1 MFLNSVLLFKQDFFR
16 KDVMKMKFENAEVS
30 VIKSKRKTVSIQ
42 VKPNEVIVRAPTRMK
57 QNEIEKFVE
66 TKRNWIEKHLQSVSE
81 KQKLLENIDPYSDEE
96 IRSFVKQAKEII
108 PKKVEFYAEKI
119 GVTYNK
125 ITIRCQRTR
134 WGSCSSKG
142 NLNFNCLLVLL
153 PDEIIDSVVVHELCH
168 RRQMNHSA
176 KFYAEI
182 EKVFPDYNCCR
193 QWLKQNGNKYM
204 SRIPK

>member
-1 MFLNSVLLFKQDFFR
+1 
-16 KDVMKMKFENAEVS
+16 
-30 VIKSKRKTVSIQ
+30 
-42 VKPNEVIVRAPTRMK
+42 
-57 QNEIEKFVE
+57 VE
-66 TKRNWIEKHLQSVSE
+66 
-81 KQKLLENIDPYSDEE
+81 Y
-96 IRSFVKQAKEII
+96 
-108 PKKVEFYAEKI
+108 YAQKI
-119 GVTYNK
+119 GVSFNG

-168 RRQMNHSA
+168 LKQMNHSP

-182 EKVFPDYNCCR
+182 EKILPDYKIR
-193 QWLKQNGNKYM
+193 REWLKQNSSKYM

>member
-1 MFLNSVLLFKQDFFR
+1 
-16 KDVMKMKFENAEVS
+16 MKFENAEVS

-42 VKPNEVIVRAPTRMK
+42 VKPNEVIIRAPTRMK

-66 TKRNWIEKHLQSVSE
+66 TKRNRIKKHLESLSE
-81 KQKLLENIDPYSDEE
+81 KQKLLENIEPYSDEE
-96 IRSFVKQAKEII
+96 IKSYIKKAKAVI
-108 PKKVEFYAEKI
+108 PKKVEFYADKI

-168 RRQMNHSA
+168 RKQMNHSA

-182 EKVFPDYNCCR
+182 EKVFPDYKRCYA
-193 QWLKQNGNKYM
+193 WLKQNGNKYM

>member
-1 MFLNSVLLFKQDFFR
+1 MTFG
-16 KDVMKMKFENAEVS
+16 NAKIS
-30 VIKSKRKTVSIQ
+30 VIKSKRKTISIQ
-42 VKPNEVIVRAPTRMK
+42 IKHNEVIVRAPTRMT

-66 TKRNWIEKHLQSVSE
+66 TKRHWIEKHLESLSE
-81 KQKLLENIDPYSDEE
+81 KQKFLQHNVPYTEEE
-96 IRSFVKQAKEII
+96 IREFVARAKKII
-108 PKKVEFYAEKI
+108 PPKVEYFADKI

-168 RRQMNHSA
+168 RKQMNHSV

-182 EKVFPDYNCCR
+182 EKVFPDYSRCC
-193 QWLKQNGNKYM
+193 QWLKQNGSKYM
-204 SRIPK
+204 SRIPE

>member
-1 MFLNSVLLFKQDFFR
+1 MF
-16 KDVMKMKFENAEVS
+16 FENAEVS
-30 VIKSKRKTVSIQ
+30 VIKSNRKTISIQ
-42 VKPNEVIVRAPTRMK
+42 VKPNEVIIRVPSKMK
-57 QNEIEKFVE
+57 EKDIEKFVE
-66 TKRNWIEKHLQSVSE
+66 TKRNWIEKHLHSVSE
-81 KQKLLENIDPYSDEE
+81 KQKLLENTELYSEEE
-96 IRSFVKQAKEII
+96 IKEFAKKAKEII
-108 PKKVEFYAEKI
+108 PPKVDFYANKI

-142 NLNFNCLLVLL
+142 NLNYNCLLILL
-153 PDEIIDSVVVHELCH
+153 PNEIIDSVVVHELCH
-168 RRQMNHSA
+168 IKQMNHSA

-182 EKVFPDYNCCR
+182 EKVFPDYNRCR

>member
-1 MFLNSVLLFKQDFFR
+1 
-16 KDVMKMKFENAEVS
+16 MKFENAEVS

-42 VKPNEVIVRAPTRMK
+42 VKPNEVIVRAPIRMK

-81 KQKLLENIDPYSDEE
+81 KQKLLQNTEPYTEEE
-96 IRSFVKQAKEII
+96 IRSFVAKAKEFI
-108 PKKVEFYAEKI
+108 PQKVEFFADRI

-153 PDEIIDSVVVHELCH
+153 PDEIIDSVIVHELCH
-168 RRQMNHSA
+168 RKQMNHSA

-193 QWLKQNGNKYM
+193 QWLKKNGNKYM

>member
-1 MFLNSVLLFKQDFFR
+1 MTFG
-16 KDVMKMKFENAEVS
+16 NAEVT
-30 VIKSKRKTVSIQ
+30 VIKSKRKTISIQ
-42 VKPNEVIVRAPTRMK
+42 VKPNEVIIRAPIKTK
-57 QNEIEKFVE
+57 EKEIEMFAE
-66 TKRNWIEKHLQSVSE
+66 SKRNWVEKHLESLSE
-81 KQKLLENIDPYSDEE
+81 KQKLLENIEPYSDKE
-96 IRSFVKQAKEII
+96 IRSLVAKAKEII
-108 PKKVEFYAEKI
+108 PKKVEFYADKI

-168 RRQMNHSA
+168 RKQMNHSA

-182 EKVFPDYNCCR
+182 EKVFPDYNRCC
-193 QWLKQNGNKYM
+193 QWLKQNGNEYM

>member
-1 MFLNSVLLFKQDFFR
+1 
-16 KDVMKMKFENAEVS
+16 MKFENAEVS
-30 VIKSKRKTVSIQ
+30 VIKSKRKTISIQ
-42 VKPNEVIVRAPTRMK
+42 VKTNEVIVRAPIRMK

-66 TKRNWIEKHLQSVSE
+66 TKRNWIEKHLESLSE
-81 KQKLLENIDPYSDEE
+81 KHKLLENIDPYSDEE
-96 IRSFVKQAKEII
+96 IRIFIAKAKEII
-108 PKKVEFYAEKI
+108 PKKVEFYAEKF

-168 RRQMNHSA
+168 RKQMNHSA

-182 EKVFPDYNCCR
+182 EKVFPDYNRCH
-193 QWLKQNGNKYM
+193 QWLKQNGDKFM

>member
-1 MFLNSVLLFKQDFFR
+1 MT
-16 KDVMKMKFENAEVS
+16 FENAEVT
-30 VIKSKRKTVSIQ
+30 VIKSKRKTISIQ
-42 VKPNEVIVRAPTRMK
+42 IKPNEVIVRVPTRMK

-81 KQKLLENIDPYSDEE
+81 KQKHLQNTEPYTEEE
-96 IRSFVKQAKEII
+96 IRSFVAKAKEII
-108 PKKVEFYAEKI
+108 SPKVEFYANKI
-119 GVTYNK
+119 GVTYNR

-168 RRQMNHSA
+168 RKQMNHSA

-182 EKVFPDYNCCR
+182 DKVFPNYNRCR
-193 QWLKQNGNKYM
+193 QWLKQNGNEYM

>member
-1 MFLNSVLLFKQDFFR
+1 MTDMNITE
-16 KDVMKMKFENAEVS
+16 FENAKFTL
-30 VIKSKRKTVSIQ
+30 IKSKRKTISIQ
-42 VKPNEVIVRAPTRMK
+42 VKPNEVTVRAPTGMK
-57 QNEIEKFVE
+57 QNEIEKFVQ
-66 TKRNWIEKHLQSVSE
+66 TKRHWIEKHLKALAE
-81 KQKLLENIDPYSDEE
+81 KQKLLQNTEPYTEEE
-96 IRSFVKQAKEII
+96 IRSFIAKAKEII
-108 PKKVEFYAEKI
+108 PQKVEFYADKT

-153 PDEIIDSVVVHELCH
+153 PDEVIDSVVVHELCH
-168 RRQMNHSA
+168 RKQMNHSA

-182 EKVFPDYNCCR
+182 EKVFPDYSRCR

-204 SRIPK
+204 NRIPK